1 VLDLLY
7 APVYYLLAVG
17 HERLDHG
24 LAARIVSG
32 VIDGIR
38 RR

>member
-7 APVYYLLAVG
+7 APVYYRLAVG
-17 HERLDHG
+17 HEPLDHG